1 MALIN
6 LKGEQFKILVT
17 DITPDYLLSS
27 NIRSAANSLLIYSN
41 DSKNERCLLII
52 DNEGKPYLLSSTI
65 PARFLNST
73 KGQLDINKLC
83 CEISSLIIPESENTL
98 LSRKLIKVP
107 VKDDDGN
114 IIKDDDGNEIFSDL
128 YVISDKAIQDK
139 FDEIFGMNVSPTD
152 LKGTYDSWDDFID
165 NIGYEPDLDNG
176 GSYDDIYLVDGQY
189 VTWDKNTNSWV
200 LHNPIVDQLQRLRDE
215 IFGEDYEP
223 VEKEDGT
230 VETIIDKIDNLRRDI
245 FGDTDVSEARP
256 ISENEE
262 DEEETLIEPQ
272 LPLKQKLENDI
283 DEFKIKVFG
292 TNDLANINYEEV
304 ETGESLKDKVLDF
317 QMHVYGTHDLTEV
330 NYNLSDEELQNYTA
344 WTNFDTVKD
353 KLIYLNHTLNQ
364 TIHNTLG
371 VKTNDQYTFV
381 FNGQQASLKDRIELL
396 EKEIERLWDMIAI
409 LHNGTII
416 YTGSNDSPEST
427 SITDIVLSSNGFN
440 ATLGSTYQLTAT
452 VQPTNTTDD
461 KTIIWTIGDLS
472 ILSFTYGSNTTQSG
486 TPIVLTANKIGSTT
500 ITATSSNGKS
510 KTITGTVINAQ
521 VQSISWVETTRSSK
535 KGSNINWPNINVQY
549 SNGTTET
556 IAGNASGVTHNPE
569 ITSSSE
575 SGEYSIRATYQ
586 NKTTDNQLIYTIEPD
601 VLVSIEWET
610 TSASSTQGQSLVF
623 PRIKLHYES
632 GDIGYINANNAT
644 LSPSITSNSEP
655 REYLINATYE
665 GKTTQTPLTYTIIA
679 QNIYYW
685 YAGQTPPTSISGT
698 PIVDDTNFTNNKW
711 HTIGTTLTNI
721 GKLVTG
727 GTRGDEWYVAVPKDK
742 YQPTASD
749 LSTPDNAWTIIDT
762 INVGAVQYSVYDPGN
777 DSNRCS
783 IYLKVINN
791 SGSNSNHDESTE
803 TIEWETISAS
813 STQGQLLTFPRLKI
827 HYETGDIEY
836 INANNATLSPQIT
849 LNSNPGIYSIN
860 ATYKGKTTQ
869 TPLTYTIIEA
879 TGIINNQ
886 TTYYLYAGLIRPTS
900 NDNIFNQL
908 IIPYNE
914 WKNDGIKLSQNKSAA
929 WLEIGNN
936 ISQFSWNE
944 DNIYSLNFIKDNF
957 NENNDPLYIAIPYDN
972 NNNILLKLY
981 NINNTEL
988 RSYTFVQSII
998 VNSINYYVYQLYLSD
1013 YNYPTLTTNING
1025 YTFSPTIKYYNL

>member
-107 VKDDDGN
+107 IKDDNGN

-152 LKGTYDSWDDFID
+152 LKGTYDSWDEFID

-272 LPLKQKLENDI
+272 LPLKQKIENDI
-283 DEFKIKVFG
+283 DDFKIKVFG
-292 TNDLANINYEEV
+292 TNDLENINYEEV

-344 WTNFDTVKD
+344 WNNFDTVKD

-409 LHNGTII
+409 LHNGSII

-427 SITDIVLSSNGFN
+427 SITDIILSSNGFN
-440 ATLGSTYQLTAT
+440 VTLGSTYQLTAT

-556 IAGNASGVTHNPE
+556 IAGNALGVTHNPE

-575 SGEYSIRATYQ
+575 PEKYYITATYQ
-586 NKTTDNQLIYTIEPD
+586 TKTTDNQLIYTIEQD

-610 TSASSTQGQSLVF
+610 TSASSTQGQPLVF

-655 REYLINATYE
+655 RPYSINATYE

-679 QNIYYW
+679 QTTYYW
-685 YAGQTPPTSISGT
+685 YVGKSIPTSLGGEGWTSLGTNLNSVSYIQVDTSNNPDYTFPIFYVVLPTSLNFKPYNADGSKDESAGWISSTWTINNAYTLWTRKGNTSQIKSRFKTDNSNT
-698 PIVDDTNFTNNKW
+698 PIDTP
-711 HTIGTTLTNI
+711 
-721 GKLVTG
+721 TG
-727 GTRGDEWYVAVPKDK
+727 
-742 YQPTASD
+742 
-749 LSTPDNAWTIIDT
+749 
-762 INVGAVQYSVYDPGN
+762 
-777 DSNRCS
+777 
-783 IYLKVINN
+783 
-791 SGSNSNHDESTE
+791 
-803 TIEWETISAS
+803 TIE
-813 STQGQLLTFPRLKI
+813 P
-827 HYETGDIEY
+827 TGSIE
-836 INANNATLSPQIT
+836 P
-849 LNSNPGIYSIN
+849 
-860 ATYKGKTTQ
+860 
-869 TPLTYTIIEA
+869 
-879 TGIINNQ
+879 TGTINNQ

-900 NDNIFNQL
+900 YDNVFNQL
-908 IIPYNE
+908 IMPYNE
-914 WKNDGIKLSQNKSAA
+914 WKNGISLSKNKSAA
-929 WLEIGNN
+929 WLEIVND
-936 ISQFSWNE
+936 ISQFIWNE
-944 DNIYSLNFIKDNF
+944 DNNYSLNFIKDNF
-957 NENNDPLYIAIPYDN
+957 NTNNDPLYIAIPYDN

-988 RSYTFVQSII
+988 ISFTYIDRITF
-998 VNSINYYVYQLYLSD
+998 NSINYYVYQLYLSD
-1013 YNYPTLTTNING
+1013 YNYPTLTTGPNG
-1025 YTFSPTIKYYNL
+1025 YAFSPTIKYYNLTNTSSSTSGSSTGTTTGTGGGTFNPNIEIIDDMNDPYNPNTQEPII